1 MESNNF
7 KPRDVISYLGR
18 DYLVE
23 GVLRYK
29 LNGRSFPLAKA
40 VDGDAVLWVEPLI
53 GSIDDR
59 MLLMT
64 EIHDLDVTAPPPQT
78 IFYRD
83 SAFLPRLSGVAV
95 VEIDGAVPERTA
107 GPCEIWRYRAAGDL
121 FLQIEARPSGTT
133 TLLFGEAI
141 HKGMVD
147 VLPAG

>member
-1 MESNNF
+1 MEPTNF

-29 LNGRSFPLAKA
+29 LNGKSFPLAKA
-40 VDGDAVLWVEPLI
+40 VDGDAVLWVEPLM

-64 EIHDLDVTAPPPQT
+64 QIHDLDVTAPPPQT
-78 IFYRD
+78 ISYRN
-83 SAFLPRLSGVAV
+83 SAFLSRLSGVAV

-133 TLLFGEAI
+133 LLFGEAI